1 MFTGDKKEMADAI
14 AKEVGIAIEDTEAA
28 MLPEDKYQ
36 QLDEL
41 IKESKASNTLGK
53 VAFAGDGI
61 NDAPVLAL
69 ADIGISMGE
78 VGQASAMEASDVIIM
93 QDNLKKIVTTYDIS
107 LKTRRIIKQNLIFAI
122 GTKVI
127 ILILNLLGI
136 SNMWEAVFADVG
148 TTLLTILNTTRI
160 LRSKGDRK

>member
-41 IKESKASNTLGK
+41 IKESKTSNTLGK

>member
-1 MFTGDKKEMADAI
+1 
-14 AKEVGIAIEDTEAA
+14 
-28 MLPEDKYQ
+28 
-36 QLDEL
+36 
-41 IKESKASNTLGK
+41 
-53 VAFAGDGI
+53 
-61 NDAPVLAL
+61 
-69 ADIGISMGE
+69 
-78 VGQASAMEASDVIIM
+78 MEASDVIIM

>member
-1 MFTGDKKEMADAI
+1 
-14 AKEVGIAIEDTEAA
+14 
-28 MLPEDKYQ
+28 
-36 QLDEL
+36 
-41 IKESKASNTLGK
+41 
-53 VAFAGDGI
+53 
-61 NDAPVLAL
+61 
-69 ADIGISMGE
+69 MG
-78 VGQASAMEASDVIIM
+78 SSDVIIM